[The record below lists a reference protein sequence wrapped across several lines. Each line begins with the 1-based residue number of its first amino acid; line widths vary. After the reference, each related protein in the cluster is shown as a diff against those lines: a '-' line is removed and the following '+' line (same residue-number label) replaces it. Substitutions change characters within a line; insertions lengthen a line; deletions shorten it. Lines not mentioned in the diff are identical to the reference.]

1 MLNTRDS
8 APTGHSRRRAADDA
22 PTGRITRFTLAA
34 ALCAGLFAYSA
45 GAQVRDVDP
54 YYGVVTTDRA
64 PVRAGDAEAYYRVI
78 VLEQGDIV
86 RVDGEGNRWARIH
99 YPVDAGAFLRAEE
112 AERRSDDPD
121 TVVLRRDSRLRAAHA
136 TSGFDGS
143 WKSLLPEPIHSGE
156 TLELIEVVEDD
167 SGQIRGFRV
176 VPPDRA
182 RAFIATQ
189 NIRRAT
195 PQEVEEYRARTEET
209 PSEGQE
215 AEQAEPE
222 AAEPETEEQPAEE
235 QPETREDEPA
245 TPEIDE
251 SLIEPMTPA
260 EETELQDRPAE
271 PEPERTQPDR
281 QRETPAADDDEPA
294 VIEQG
299 GRQPREEGPPV
310 MDFDQLEAAFN
321 AVRRQPVMEAE
332 LDELLNEFRRA
343 RNAVEDGPTADRLR
357 TRLNQRMEVLR
368 LSIDYRDRMRE
379 LQHSSEESRQRAD
392 EAEARAEEILS
403 QGEFSLVGRL
413 VPSRV
418 YDGSRLPRMYRLV
431 SPGPLARTL
440 GYIEPTEELRLER
453 VVGRTV
459 GVAGEIHRDQDL
471 GLRIIRARRVAAVDD

>member
-1 MLNTRDS
+1 MLKTRDS
-8 APTGHSRRRAADDA
+8 AR
-22 PTGRITRFTLAA
+22 TGRTTRFTLAL
-34 ALCAGLFAYSA
+34 ALCAGLFAHPA

-64 PVRAGDAEAYYRVI
+64 PVRAGDAEAYYRVL

-86 RVDGEGNRWARIH
+86 RVDGEGNRWIRIR
-99 YPVDAGAFLRAEE
+99 YPLQAGAFLRAEE

-143 WKSLLPEPIHSGE
+143 WKSLLPEPILSGE

-167 SGQIRGFRV
+167 SGQIRGYRV
-176 VPPDRA
+176 VPPDHA
-182 RAFIATQ
+182 RAFIAAQ

-195 PQEVEEYRARTEET
+195 EREIEEYRARTGET
-209 PSEGQE
+209 PEE
-215 AEQAEPE
+215 AEEEAETQAEPE
-222 AAEPETEEQPAEE
+222 RRE
-235 QPETREDEPA
+235 QPEPEAEAP
-245 TPEIDE
+245 TPETTEPDHPGIDDT
-251 SLIEPMTPA
+251 LIEPMTPA
-260 EETELQDRPAE
+260 EETELGDRPAE
-271 PEPERTQPDR
+271 PEREEDARPARERPERE
-281 QRETPAADDDEPA
+281 REAPAEPEAEEDQPA

-299 GRQPREEGPPV
+299 GRQAREEATRPI

-332 LDELLNEFRRA
+332 LDELLNEFQRA
-343 RNAVEDGPTADRLR
+343 HDAVREGPAADRLR

-379 LQHSSEESRQRAD
+379 LQHSSEEARQQAE

-403 QGEFSLVGRL
+403 QGEFNLVGRL

-418 YDGSRLPRMYRLV
+418 YDGRRLPRMYRLI
-431 SPGPLARTL
+431 SADPLARTL

-459 GVAGEIHRDQDL
+459 GVAGEVRRDQEL
-471 GLRIIRARRVAAVDD
+471 GLRVIRARRVAAVDD